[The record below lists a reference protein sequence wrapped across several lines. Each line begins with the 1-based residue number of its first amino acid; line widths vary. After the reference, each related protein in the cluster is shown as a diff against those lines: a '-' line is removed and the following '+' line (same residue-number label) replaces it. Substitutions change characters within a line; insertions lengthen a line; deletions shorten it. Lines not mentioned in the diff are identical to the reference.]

1 MKKWIVWLLVIFI
14 LTLFSIYIFIPSKI
28 VISRIITA
36 EVTVTGEFRCISQL
50 DKWEKWW
57 RNPDG
62 TPHVKGEPFTYSGTS
77 FRLTKAD
84 NNIAGIEIEQYGM
97 KLQTVLQ
104 LISFKKD
111 STGASWNCEIPAG
124 NNPLTRLSRHNQAV
138 EISKNMKAV
147 LMNLKNYVSEPQN
160 VYGVS
165 IFRTSI
171 RDTNMLSTRF
181 TSSTYPTT
189 EEIYSN
195 FDVIKKSIRK
205 QNSEISG
212 YPMMNIRKLET
223 DSFETQ
229 VAIPTKTW
237 LNNDGKIFY
246 RKMVPGNF
254 LCSIVTGGPFT
265 VNESMKQL
273 NYFLKDNN
281 KTQMASPFQVL
292 ITDRISE
299 PDTLKWITRI
309 YIPVV
314 E

>member
-14 LTLFSIYIFIPSKI
+14 LTFFSIYIFIPSKI
-28 VISRIITA
+28 VLSRIITA
-36 EVTVTGEFRCISQL
+36 EVTVNGEFRCISQL

-57 RNPDG
+57 RNSDG
-62 TPHVKGEPFTYSGTS
+62 TAHVKGEPFSYSGTV
-77 FRLTKAD
+77 FRLIKAD

-97 KLQTVLQ
+97 TLQTVLQ
-104 LISFKKD
+104 LVSLKKD

-124 NNPLTRLSRHNQAV
+124 NNPFTRLSRHNQAA
-138 EISKNMKAV
+138 EISKNMNAV
-147 LMNLKNYVSEPQN
+147 LMNLKNYVSNPQN
-160 VYGVS
+160 VYEIS
-165 IFRTSI
+165 IFKTTI
-171 RDTNMLSTRF
+171 RDTNMLSARF
-181 TSSTYPTT
+181 TSTTYPTT
-189 EEIYSN
+189 GEIYN
-195 FDVIKKSIRK
+195 YFDVIKKGIRK
-205 QNSEISG
+205 QNGEISG
-212 YPMMNIRKLET
+212 YPMMNIRKLDK

-237 LNNDGKIFY
+237 LNNDGKVFY

-281 KTQMASPFQVL
+281 KIQIASPFQVL
-292 ITDRISE
+292 VTDRMSE